1 MWLLWEKIWLSW
13 LTLREISRY
22 SSKQRRKK
30 EREFLM
36 KKLWIE
42 EKNIK
47 KINEIFSNND
57 KEKK

>member
-57 KEKK
+57 KDKK